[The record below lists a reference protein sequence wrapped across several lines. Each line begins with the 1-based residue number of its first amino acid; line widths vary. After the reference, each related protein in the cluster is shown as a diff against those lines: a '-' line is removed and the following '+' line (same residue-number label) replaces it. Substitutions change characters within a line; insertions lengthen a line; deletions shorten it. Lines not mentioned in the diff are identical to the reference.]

1 MTPLLIF
8 CVKHRRWQI
17 WYQHPSLFNL
27 RTSCEGIY
35 VASSVNPYEGPSA
48 LYIRG
53 DDSRCHLNS
62 SYMPYMPYTP
72 ETKLTRPEVADAL
85 RAQWNG
91 ESDPEAPSPFILN
104 LMRSQP
110 GVHIIFAEA
119 AK

>member
-8 CVKHRRWQI
+8 CIRNHRWQI
-17 WYQHPSLFNL
+17 WYQHPSLFTL
-27 RTSCEGIY
+27 RTSCEGIP
-35 VASSVNPYEGPSA
+35 VTSSINPEERSSA

-53 DDSRCHLNS
+53 NASKCHLDV
-62 SYMPYMPYTP
+62 SYIP
-72 ETKLTRPEVADAL
+72 ETKLTRPQVACAL

>member
-8 CVKHRRWQI
+8 CIRNCRWQI
-17 WYQHPSLFNL
+17 WYQHPSLFTL
-27 RTSCEGIY
+27 GTSCEGIS
-35 VASSVNPYEGPSA
+35 VASAINPAEGPSA

-53 DDSRCHLNS
+53 SHSECHLDP
-62 SYMPYMPYTP
+62 PYIPYIP
-72 ETKLTRPEVADAL
+72 ETKLTRPQVADAL

-91 ESDPEAPSPFILN
+91 ESDPEAPSPLILN

-119 AK
+119 AE

>member
-8 CVKHRRWQI
+8 CIRDRRWQI

-27 RTSCEGIY
+27 RTRCEGIL
-35 VASSVNPYEGPSA
+35 VASSITPVEGPSA

-53 DDSRCHLNS
+53 SDSKCHLDS
-62 SYMPYMPYTP
+62 SYIP
-72 ETKLTRPEVADAL
+72 ETKLTRPQVAYTL